1 MDKPDARDRE
11 ESRRSQHWGMGRKG
25 VLDGDRVSVW
35 DDETLPE
42 MELEMVH
49 NIMHK
54 LECYE
59 LYAREVFYITCIH
72 HTF

>member
-49 NIMHK
+49 NILHK
-54 LECYE
+54 LECY
-59 LYAREVFYITCIH
+59 
-72 HTF
+72 

>member
-1 MDKPDARDRE
+1 MFPALGDGE
-11 ESRRSQHWGMGRKG
+11 G

-49 NIMHK
+49 NILHK
-54 LECYE
+54 LECY
-59 LYAREVFYITCIH
+59 
-72 HTF
+72 